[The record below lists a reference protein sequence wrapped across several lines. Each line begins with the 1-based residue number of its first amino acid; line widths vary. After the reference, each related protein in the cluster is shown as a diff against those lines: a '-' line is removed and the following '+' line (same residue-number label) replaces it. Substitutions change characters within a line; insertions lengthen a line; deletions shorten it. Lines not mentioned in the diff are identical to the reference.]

1 MFKLYF
7 KKYFVLVLIT
17 LLCFIAM
24 IMSIVFKN
32 IEANNWFFEIVKLYD
47 VIILQCCISLFA
59 SIILANLIMFG
70 IFYFYNKENINR

>member
-1 MFKLYF
+1 MFKLYL
-7 KKYFVLVLIT
+7 KKYYILVLIT

-32 IEANNWFFEIVKLYD
+32 IEVNNWFFKIIKLYD

-59 SIILANLIMFG
+59 SFILANLIMFG
-70 IFYFYNKENINR
+70 IFYFYNKENIDC